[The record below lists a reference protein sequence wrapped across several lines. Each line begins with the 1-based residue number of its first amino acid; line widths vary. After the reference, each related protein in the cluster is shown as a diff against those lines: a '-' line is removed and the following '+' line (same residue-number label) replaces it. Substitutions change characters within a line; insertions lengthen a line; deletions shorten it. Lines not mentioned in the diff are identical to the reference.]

1 MLTPVARFGRGRRN
15 AARLCSI
22 GRVLRTGRWIRW
34 GTYCYAA
41 AVLSSTAAWLLI
53 GSQANERTGLRRELF
68 LTNGFAAPPFSQ
80 EVSEGISLDFL
91 DDDPRLPTRHFA
103 VRWSGYWYV
112 PDDGP
117 VVIHGDG
124 DDRLNVHVDGDLA
137 LRCHPT
143 QETHCTAGVV
153 TLTAGVHELL
163 IEYGQELG
171 RYALDVQWSS
181 PSGRRRPFSAHR
193 LFHEPP
199 SMEDVRLA
207 QRANWLGWAT
217 TLLWAPPL
225 LTLAGVGARRAW
237 AACDRLRPALLV
249 LPPVCLLQIYWTRMD
264 FALLLD
270 HVTFDDTFIYLQI
283 ARNIAD
289 SGMVSFD
296 GIHYTTGFQPLWMT
310 LLVPL
315 AVVIEDRVELVRWV
329 LLLSVFLNLAAGLVM
344 VRLAAMLGG
353 RSSGL
358 ITACLWGGYMLR
370 GSTAMSGME
379 SPLIALVFSG
389 FLLSVFRNRGVP
401 VAVAGLFLARTDA
414 LLFAPLA
421 SAFQPRQALLR
432 TAALSLLLVVP
443 YLAFNLVTS
452 GQLMPI
458 SGSVKMWWA
467 GQDAYT
473 FQDTASRLVDTAASI
488 GGRVFP
494 LSDLGVWTML
504 FAVVLAIPVA
514 IETTRLSETARRF
527 FLALFACSALH
538 VVACVVL
545 LGRVGGTR
553 WYFVPEYVV
562 ICLFIGVVLGR
573 AKPRLVAGGVA
584 VLLLFQM
591 VQSHWYITEPR
602 HSVYVARYGLAREI
616 GRTLPSDAVIGAWNA
631 GQLGYFAP
639 QAVVNLDGLAN
650 DARYFN
656 FLRNGGD
663 VRDYLKEEGV
673 EYIADYNAR
682 DMSMPLLGHGWDPRE
697 SFRGLWPLAE
707 LDVVLRGDHGLLVFR
722 LKER

>member
-1 MLTPVARFGRGRRN
+1 M
-15 AARLCSI
+15 CSI
-22 GRVLRTGRWIRW
+22 GRVLRSGGWIRW
-34 GTYCYAA
+34 GTCCYAA
-41 AVLSSTAAWLLI
+41 AVLACTAAWLLT
-53 GSQANERTGLRRELF
+53 GSQATERTGLRRELF
-68 LTNGFAAPPFSQ
+68 LTNGFAAPPFRQ

-91 DDDPRLPTRHFA
+91 DDDERLPRRHFA

-124 DDRLNVHVDGDLA
+124 DDRLNVHVDGDSA
-137 LRCHPT
+137 LRCHPA
-143 QETHCTAGVV
+143 QETHCAAGIV

-163 IEYGQELG
+163 VEYEQERG
-171 RYALDVQWSS
+171 AYALDVQWSS
-181 PSGRRRPFSAHR
+181 TSGRPRPFAAHR
-193 LFHEPP
+193 LFHKPP

-207 QRANWLGWAT
+207 QRARWLGWAA
-217 TLLWAPPL
+217 TLLWAAPL

-237 AACDRLRPALLV
+237 VACDRYGWASAVKPALLV
-249 LPPVCLLQIYWTRMD
+249 LTPVCLLGVYWTRLD
-264 FALLLD
+264 FTLLLD
-270 HVTFDDTFIYLQI
+270 HVTFDDTFLYLQI
-283 ARNIAD
+283 VRNIAD
-289 SGMVSFD
+289 HGMVSFD
-296 GIHYTTGFQPLWMT
+296 GIHYTTGFQPLWVI

-315 AVVIEDRVELVRWV
+315 AVVIEDRVEFVRWV

-344 VRLAAMLGG
+344 ARLAAMLGG
-353 RSSGL
+353 WSSGL

-379 SPLIALVFSG
+379 SPLMALVFSG
-389 FLLSVFRNRGVP
+389 FLLSLFRNRAAP

-421 SAFQPRQALLR
+421 SAFQARQALLR
-432 TAALSLLLVVP
+432 TAALSLLLVSP

-473 FQDTASRLVDTAASI
+473 FQDTASRLVATAGSI

-494 LSDLGVWTML
+494 LSDRGVWTIL
-504 FAVVLAIPVA
+504 FAVVLAIPVV
-514 IETTRLSETARRF
+514 IETTRLGETARRF

-538 VVACVVL
+538 IVACVVL

-553 WYFVPEYVV
+553 WYFVPEYVA

-602 HSVYVARYGLAREI
+602 HSVYVERYEIARQI
-616 GRTLPSDAVIGAWNA
+616 GRTLPSDAVIGAWNS

-639 QAVVNLDGLAN
+639 QTVVNLDGLAN

-656 FLRNGGD
+656 FLRDGGD
-663 VRDYLKEEGV
+663 VRDYLEEAGV
-673 EYIADYNAR
+673 EYIADYNDR
-682 DMSMPLLGHGWDPRE
+682 DMSMPLDYDWDRGE

-707 LDVVLRGDHGLLVFR
+707 LDVVLRGEGVLVFR
-722 LKER
+722 LKHTVPEGR

>member
-1 MLTPVARFGRGRRN
+1 M
-15 AARLCSI
+15 
-22 GRVLRTGRWIRW
+22 RW
-34 GTYCYAA
+34 GTYCYLA
-41 AVLSSTAAWLLI
+41 AVLACTAAWLLI
-53 GSQANERTGLRRELF
+53 GSQANERTGLRREFF
-68 LTNGFAAPPFSQ
+68 LTNGFLAPPFSQ
-80 EVSEGISLDFL
+80 EVSEDISLDFL
-91 DDDPRLPTRHFA
+91 DDDQRLPERNFA

-112 PDDGP
+112 PDDGSI
-117 VVIHGDG
+117 VIHGEG
-124 DDRLNVHVDGDLA
+124 DDRLNVYVDGDLV
-137 LRCHPT
+137 LRRHP
-143 QETHCTAGVV
+143 QEGMHRPPGIV
-153 TLTAGVHELL
+153 TLSAGVHELL
-163 IEYGQELG
+163 IEYEQEG
-171 RYALDVQWSS
+171 GAYGLDVQWSS
-181 PSGRRRPFSAHR
+181 PSGRPRPFAAHR

-217 TLLWAPPL
+217 TVLWAAPL

-237 AACDRLRPALLV
+237 VASDRYAWASASKPALLV
-249 LPPVCLLQIYWTRMD
+249 LTPVCLLGVYWTRLD

-270 HVTFDDTFIYLQI
+270 HVTFDDTFLYLQI
-283 ARNIAD
+283 ARNIAN

-296 GIHYTTGFQPLWMT
+296 GIHYTTGFQPLWT
-310 LLVPL
+310 ILLVPL
-315 AVVIEDRVELVRWV
+315 AVVIEDHVELVRWV
-329 LLLSVFLNLAAGLVM
+329 LLLSVLLNLAAGLVI

-358 ITACLWGGYMLR
+358 ITACLWAGYMLKA
-370 GSTAMSGME
+370 STSMSGME
-379 SPLIALVFSG
+379 SPLMALVFSG
-389 FLLSVFRNRGVP
+389 FLLSLFENRAVP

-421 SAFQPRQALLR
+421 SAFQARQALLR
-432 TAALSLLLVVP
+432 AAALSLLLVAP
-443 YLAFNLVTS
+443 YLAFNLLTS

-473 FQDTASRLVDTAASI
+473 LQDIASRLVATAGSI

-494 LSDLGVWTML
+494 LSDRGMWTML

-514 IETTRLSETARRF
+514 IETTRLGETARRF

-553 WYFVPEYVV
+553 WYFVPEYVA

-682 DMSMPLLGHGWDPRE
+682 DMSMPLLDHGWDPRE

-722 LKER
+722 LKEGSASLKSGS